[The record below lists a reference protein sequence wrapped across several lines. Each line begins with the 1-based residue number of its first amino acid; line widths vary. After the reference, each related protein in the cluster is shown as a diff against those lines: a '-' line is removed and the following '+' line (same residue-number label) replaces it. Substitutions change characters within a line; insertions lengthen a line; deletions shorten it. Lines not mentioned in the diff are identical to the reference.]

1 MDFLLTGRKVSAVE
15 AYERGYLS
23 KIVSTLEEMQSVL
36 QSYIDELLLCAPKAT
51 ATTKRLIHYVATHSR
66 DQSMEAARKEFL
78 ESVSS
83 EEAKY
88 GMMSFLQHQKP
99 DWTQISS
106 KL

>member
-1 MDFLLTGRKVSAVE
+1 MDFLLTGKRVSAME

-23 KIVSTLEEMQSVL
+23 KVVSTPEEMQSAL

-51 ATTKRLIHYVATHSR
+51 ATTKKLIHYVATHSH
-66 DQSMEAARKEFL
+66 DQSMEAARKAFL

-88 GMMSFLQHQKP
+88 GMRAFLQHQKP